1 MAESR
6 RLGTI
11 HRFSELV
18 FRSCDDRSEA
28 LRSVLRAHPKERL
41 MTTYFVRHRVADF
54 DEWKKG
60 YEAAEGIQ
68 RDGGVTDEAVYR
80 DPDDPQFVLVMHRFE
95 SKDQGERF
103 MSNPDL
109 IEAQRQAGV
118 DPDSVR
124 VEAYEEA

>member
-1 MAESR
+1 
-6 RLGTI
+6 
-11 HRFSELV
+11 
-18 FRSCDDRSEA
+18 
-28 LRSVLRAHPKERL
+28 

-54 DEWKKG
+54 DEW
-60 YEAAEGIQ
+60 
-68 RDGGVTDEAVYR
+68 
-80 DPDDPQFVLVMHRFE
+80 MHRFE
-95 SKDQGERF
+95 SKDQGDRF